1 MSQPYIGEIRMVG
14 FSFPPAGWADCNG
27 QLMPISQNDA
37 LFVLLGT
44 NFGGDGQE
52 TFGLPD
58 IRGRFPMHQGNG
70 FTFSEK
76 AGTESVTLTEANGPA
91 HTHSPTCVNAN
102 GNIAAPTGGVWAGSS
117 ARQFS
122 SNAPGALMDPSTIG
136 PSPGGNQPHEN
147 MSPYLVI
154 RFIISLFGIFP
165 HQ

>member
-1 MSQPYIGEIRMVG
+1 MVG
-14 FSFPPAGWADCNG
+14 FSFPPAGWADCDG
-27 QLMPISQNDA
+27 QLMAISQNDA

-44 NFGGDGQE
+44 SFGGDGQE
-52 TFGLPD
+52 TFALPD
-58 IRGRFPMHQGNG
+58 LQGRFPMHQGNG
-70 FTFSEK
+70 FNYSEK
-76 AGTESVTLTEANGPA
+76 AGVESVTLTEQQGPP
-91 HTHSPTCVNAN
+91 HSHPPTCFNGD
-102 GNIAAPTGGVWAGSS
+102 GNIAAATGGVWAGSS

-122 SNAPGALMDPSTIG
+122 AGAPGALMDPSTIG